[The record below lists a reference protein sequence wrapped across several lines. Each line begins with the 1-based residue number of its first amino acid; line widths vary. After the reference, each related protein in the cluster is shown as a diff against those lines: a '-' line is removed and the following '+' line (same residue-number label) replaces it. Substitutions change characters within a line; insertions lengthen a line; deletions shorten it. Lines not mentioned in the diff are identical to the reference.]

1 MALSKSE
8 IKTAYP
14 LPTYNYRVEIAGVA
28 IGFSE
33 VSGLSISRETT
44 TYKESPTAS
53 GVVGPVVMNM
63 PSQRGGASVSLKKGL
78 VKTTSVATLYHYVF
92 GWVAPYGWTS
102 LPKLL
107 GTAGGVLLVLGAV
120 GLLRLRL
127 KRHPEHQLSEQ
138 RPMDLGFIA
147 LLGLAGASGLAL
159 ALARGTGAMPPLL
172 CLHLGAVMAL
182 FATLPYGKFA
192 HAGYRVAAL
201 LKWAIEKRQPSRL
214 KLGSE

>member
-78 VKTTSVATLYHYVF
+78 VKTTSVATLYSWINSIQLNQVEKKDIYVRLCDESGNAVISWKVVNAF
-92 GWVAPYGWTS
+92 PKKLDAPS
-102 LPKLL
+102 F
-107 GTAGGVLLVLGAV
+107 
-120 GLLRLRL
+120 
-127 KRHPEHQLSEQ
+127 S
-138 RPMDLGFIA
+138 
-147 LLGLAGASGLAL
+147 ASSNDA
-159 ALARGTGAMPPLL
+159 
-172 CLHLGAVMAL
+172 
-182 FATLPYGKFA
+182 
-192 HAGYRVAAL
+192 
-201 LKWAIEKRQPSRL
+201 AIESMEL
-214 KLGSE
+214 MADAIFIEET